1 MRLPYIELNGRK
13 YTTDGTVE
21 EPTWT
26 NEELSQAEIQFF
38 HDNKPEHYFAY
49 VLETSKLLQTWAGD
63 VLGDVKTLYHYTSN
77 FGDSRCNIRVK
88 AVNGLYYY
96 GTWYTDYDYCRI
108 HKYSNQSRGSYLYHY
123 GR

>member
-1 MRLPYIELNGRK
+1 MRLPYIELNGR
-13 YTTDGTVE
+13 GTVE

-38 HDNKPEHYFAY
+38 HDSKPEHYFAY

-77 FGDSRCNIRVK
+77 FGDNRCNIRVK